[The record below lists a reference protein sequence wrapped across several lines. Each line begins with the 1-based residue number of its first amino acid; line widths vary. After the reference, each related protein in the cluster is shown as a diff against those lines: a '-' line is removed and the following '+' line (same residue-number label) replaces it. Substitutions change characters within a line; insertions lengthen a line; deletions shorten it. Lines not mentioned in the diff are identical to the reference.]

1 MSDALS
7 YDLAYSSACFPP
19 ESREQ
24 EMLRAPE
31 LGVNRC
37 EIALRLEDLNG
48 TGRWPALL
56 DRTGLVCW
64 SVHTPFGASVDL
76 SALERRTEA
85 VGVVLESVDL
95 AASLGAGMVVVHGG
109 AEPIPADLR
118 CQRLRAARESLRSV
132 AERCEILG
140 LRMAL
145 EYLPRTCPGN
155 SVAELEYLL
164 SGISPDVAGIC
175 LDLNHAN
182 LRQDLTSRI
191 LALSGRIIT
200 VHVSDN
206 DGLDERHWLPG
217 QGVIEWE
224 AALRALVQA
233 GYRGPFMYEASR
245 DRSGGA
251 VSSEVLFRNYER
263 RIRPLLDQGV
273 TGA

>member
-1 MSDALS
+1 MSDVLG
-7 YDLAYSSACFPP
+7 YDLACSSACFPP
-19 ESREQ
+19 QSRER
-24 EMLRAPE
+24 EMHLAPE
-31 LGVNRC
+31 LGVSRC
-37 EIALRLEDLNG
+37 EVALRLEDLNG

-56 DRTGLVCW
+56 DRTGLICW
-64 SVHTPFGASVDL
+64 SVHTPFGPSADL
-76 SALERRTEA
+76 SALDGRIEA
-85 VGVVLESVDL
+85 VSLVLESVDL
-95 AASLGAGMVVVHGG
+95 AASLGAEMVVVHGG
-109 AEPIPADLR
+109 AEPIPAELR
-118 CQRLRAARESLRSV
+118 SRRLRAARESLRSV

-164 SGISPDVAGIC
+164 SDINRDVAGIC

-182 LRQDLTSRI
+182 LRQDLATII

-206 DGLDERHWLPG
+206 DGVDERHWLPG

-224 AALRALVQA
+224 AALRALAQA

-245 DRSGGA
+245 DRGGGE
-251 VSSEVLFRNYER
+251 VSSDALRRNYER
-263 RIRPLLDQGV
+263 QIRPLLEQGV